1 MDNVLFGRIAH
12 QQADAPER
20 IHVLMRDLFDRL
32 GCRTACSP
40 SGSTSMSA
48 PAASG

>member
-20 IHVLMRDLFDRL
+20 IHTIMYDVFERL
-32 GCRTACSP
+32 GMQDSVLSIGPRF
-40 SGSTSMSA
+40 
-48 PAASG
+48 